1 MRFYGIRS
9 SNGGQFSLIQEVL
22 FLLQHLLSPKAQ
34 FPVITAQEGLCL
46 SRTNEDSR
54 VRLRTS
60 SRTIGENG
68 LKPNLNHNPNLN
80 PKPKKRNYGKKL

>member
-9 SNGGQFSLIQEVL
+9 SNGGQFLLIQELL
-22 FLLQHLLSPKAQ
+22 FLLQHLSPKAQ

-46 SRTNEDSR
+46 SRTNEKNSR

-68 LKPNLNHNPNLN
+68 LKPNLNHNPN
-80 PKPKKRNYGKKL
+80 PKPKKRN